1 MENTRALYHPVQSGF
16 TLIELMIVVAII
28 GILSAIAL
36 PAYNDY
42 VTRTQVIEAVNLL
55 SGMKE
60 TTTEFAAQRSSWPTA
75 FVLSSATP
83 SQTEIIATINGKYST
98 VNSPM
103 TGSYPSGTISAT
115 MNSGQAAGK
124 TIQMSTADG
133 GNSWDCRGG
142 TVDKKY
148 RPVACQ

>member
-1 MENTRALYHPVQSGF
+1 MENNRRFNQIVQSGF

-60 TTTEFAAQRSSWPTA
+60 TTSEFAAQRNAWPTA
-75 FVLSSATP
+75 FVLSSSTP
-83 SQTEIIATINGKYST
+83 GQTEIIATINGKYST

-103 TGSYPSGTISAT
+103 TGSYPSGTMTAT
-115 MNSGQAAGK
+115 MNAGQAAGK
-124 TIQMSTADG
+124 SIQMSTADG
-133 GNSWDCRGG
+133 GNTWDCRGG

>member
-60 TTTEFAAQRSSWPTA
+60 TTTEFAAQGSWPTA

-83 SQTEIIATINGKYST
+83 SQTNYCH
-98 VNSPM
+98 N
-103 TGSYPSGTISAT
+103 
-115 MNSGQAAGK
+115 Q
-124 TIQMSTADG
+124 
-133 GNSWDCRGG
+133 W
-142 TVDKKY
+142 
-148 RPVACQ
+148 